1 MDENYISHTKP
12 KKRWGI
18 IFLLVVIL
26 LIALSGIFLWFKG
39 SQKIISPVPPQP
51 SFEVIF
57 YTPTPL
63 HVTPTLVPSA
73 TPKVKP
79 TIVPTKG
86 PTPTAKV
93 TSAATPSATI
103 KPAATLT
110 PKP

>member
-1 MDENYISHTKP
+1 MDENYLGHAKP

-26 LIALSGIFLWFKG
+26 LITAGGIYMWFKG
-39 SQKIISPVPPQP
+39 NQKIISPVPPQP

-57 YTPTPL
+57 YTPTPAP
-63 HVTPTLVPSA
+63 VTPTSTPSA

-79 TIVPTKG
+79 TTAPTKA
-86 PTPTAKV
+86 PIPAVKV
-93 TSAATPSATI
+93 TNQATPSATI

>member
-1 MDENYISHTKP
+1 MDENYLGHAKP

-18 IFLLVVIL
+18 IFLLVVII
-26 LIALSGIFLWFKG
+26 LIAVGGIYLWFKG

-57 YTPTPL
+57 YTPTPAP
-63 HVTPTLVPSA
+63 VTPTSSPSA

-79 TIVPTKG
+79 TIAPVKVPST
-86 PTPTAKV
+86 TPKV

-103 KPAATLT
+103 KP
-110 PKP
+110 

>member
-1 MDENYISHTKP
+1 MDETYLGHVKP

-26 LIALSGIFLWFKG
+26 LIAAGGIYMWFKG

-57 YTPTPL
+57 YTPTPAP
-63 HVTPTLVPSA
+63 VTPTSIPSV
-73 TPKVKP
+73 TPRVKP
-79 TIVPTKG
+79 TTVPTKA
-86 PTPTAKV
+86 PTPTVKV
-93 TSAATPSATI
+93 TSAATPSATT